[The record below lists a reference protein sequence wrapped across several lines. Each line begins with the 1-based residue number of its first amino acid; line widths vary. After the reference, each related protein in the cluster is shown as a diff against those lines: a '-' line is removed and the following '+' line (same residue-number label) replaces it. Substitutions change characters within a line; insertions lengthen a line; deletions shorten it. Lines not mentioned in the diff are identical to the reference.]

1 MIAPKGIVK
10 EELTTEELKTKDE
23 NVTNFLK
30 ERFAENR
37 SLIIYEKE
45 NLPHD
50 HHVDVKFYLDGNVK
64 IQTIRNGRSARGYE
78 QICGIFLT
86 PDRDVDEWVN
96 YAIENRVY
104 RL

>member
-1 MIAPKGIVK
+1 MISPQGITA
-10 EELTTEELKTKDE
+10 EGLTTETLRTADE
-23 NVTNFLK
+23 NMTAFLK

-45 NLPHD
+45 MAPAT
-50 HHVDVKFYLDGNVK
+50 HHIDVKFYIDGNVK
-64 IQTIRNGRSARGYE
+64 INTIKNGKSAYGHDH
-78 QICGIFLT
+78 ICGVFLT